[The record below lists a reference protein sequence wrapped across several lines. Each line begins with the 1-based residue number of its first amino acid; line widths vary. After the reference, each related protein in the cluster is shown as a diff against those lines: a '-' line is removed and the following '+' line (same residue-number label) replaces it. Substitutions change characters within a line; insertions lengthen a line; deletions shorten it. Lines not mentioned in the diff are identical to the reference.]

1 MAVRARWRGY
11 GTRMPPTADRFDRDT
26 SIGAPAAAQ
35 SEAVAGPKPSDL
47 KRVLTVDEIAALL
60 EPIGSVAEITRFDG
74 GMFAGVACAE
84 MSDGRRLA
92 VKSAPPAGTSA
103 LLAHETNVMLAEL
116 EVLRLGRQHAGLRLP
131 ALVLSDF
138 DRMVVDVDVI
148 VTEVIDG
155 ARWDTCASIMSPSAL
170 RSAEY
175 EHGTTLA
182 AYAKIAGHRF
192 GFVSDRAPEYSA
204 DDWYTTV
211 RQMFQGV
218 IDDGERYGV
227 ELPGTEALH
236 AVERQRANL
245 ASVLQPRLVHG
256 DLWRGN
262 VFVRP
267 DSGSVVGVIDP
278 ERALWGDPL
287 FDVAAAT
294 QGSLA
299 GPSESLVR
307 GLRHGGGEFDSSV
320 AGRARL
326 DLYLLWFAI
335 TMIAETGSRR
345 DVIDDPES
353 RVKWLLPQVETL
365 LGRIP

>member
-1 MAVRARWRGY
+1 LRAEA
-11 GTRMPPTADRFDRDT
+11 MVDT
-26 SIGAPAAAQ
+26 DHST
-35 SEAVAGPKPSDL
+35 L
-47 KRVLTVDEIAALL
+47 KRVLTVDEIASLL
-60 EPIGSVAEITRFDG
+60 EPIGNVAKVTQFDG
-74 GMFAGVACAE
+74 GMFASVACAE
-84 MSDGRRLA
+84 MTDGRRLA
-92 VKSAPPAGTSA
+92 VKSAPPSTTTA
-103 LLAHETNVMLAEL
+103 LLAHESRVMLAEL
-116 EVLRLGRQHAGLRLP
+116 EVLRLGLQHTGLRLP
-131 ALVLSDF
+131 ALVMSDLT
-138 DRMVVDVDVI
+138 RTVVDVDVI

-155 ARWDTCASIMSPSAL
+155 SRWDTCASSMTPSAL
-170 RSAEY
+170 RAADY
-175 EHGTTLA
+175 EHGRTLA
-182 AYAKIAGHRF
+182 AYARISGDRF

-204 DDWYTTV
+204 GDWYTTV

-227 ELPGTEALH
+227 ELPGTEALR

-245 ASVLQPRLVHG
+245 ASVRQPRLVHG
-256 DLWRGN
+256 DLWIGN

-267 DSGSVVGVIDP
+267 DSGSLVGVIDP

-294 QGSLA
+294 QGSLS
-299 GPSESLVR
+299 GPSESLVS
-307 GLRHGGGEFDSSV
+307 GLRDGGGDFDSSV
-320 AGRARL
+320 SGRARL

-345 DVIDDPES
+345 DVIDDPGS